1 MYVDQVD
8 FQDTIAYDQLVI
20 AFVLFC
26 TWNMQLEWAPIM
38 T

>member
-8 FQDTIAYDQLVI
+8 FQDTIAYDQLI
-20 AFVLFC
+20 GFVLFC
-26 TWNMQLEWAPIM
+26 TWNMQLDWAPLM